1 MNAKAILVSFVI
13 LSIIVSIISCS
24 SQKAEWQ
31 GTIEEVDGVT
41 VVKNPKEPM
50 YGEEAFE
57 VEEELVIGEADG
69 REEYMFQS
77 IGGVE
82 VSDNGDIYVVD
93 YKAQH
98 IKVYNVDGEY
108 LRTIG
113 RPGQGP
119 GELFGPRT
127 ISFTQQGDVV
137 VGDRNNVTYFSE
149 EGDYIKRHSLAKSSP
164 LSISLDIDGNFLGF
178 GIVRDK
184 GVYELRKYDPEL
196 NYMFSY
202 GSSPLPSVEMK
213 QTGKRNVF
221 FTLLRWD
228 IINGNQIVCGYPE
241 EGYIIKTYDSSGN
254 LVRRIEKEYDKI
266 EISKKEE
273 EEAIAE
279 YPEALREGAYAPKY
293 HPPFRT
299 LRADDEGRVCVYTN
313 ERTPDK
319 EQYYYDVFD
328 ANGRYIQKIPF
339 KTSFRIHKNK
349 LYAVEEDEE
358 GFQVVKRYKIT
369 WKY

>member
-1 MNAKAILVSFVI
+1 MKKLFYLIIILFLFVY
-13 LSIIVSIISCS
+13 CG
-24 SQKAEWQ
+24 SQKTDWK
-31 GTIEEVDGVT
+31 GSIEKVDGVT
-41 VVKNPKEPM
+41 IVKNPKEPL

-57 VEEELVIGEADG
+57 VEEELVIGVADG
-69 REEYMFQS
+69 AEEYMFQS
-77 IGGVE
+77 IRGIDI
-82 VSDNGDIYVVD
+82 SDNGDIYVVD
-93 YKAQH
+93 YMAQH

-119 GELFGPRT
+119 GELFRPRT

-137 VGDRNNVTYFSE
+137 VGDMNNVTYFSE
-149 EGDYIKRHSLAKSSP
+149 EGSYIKRLPLAKSSIS
-164 LSISLDIDGNFLGF
+164 SISLDIDGDFLGF
-178 GIVRDK
+178 CIVRDK
-184 GVYELRKYDPEL
+184 GVYELRKYDSEL

-202 GSSPLPSVEMK
+202 GSSPLPSVEMR

-228 IINGNQIVCGYPE
+228 IINGNQIVCGYPA
-241 EGYIIKTYDSSGN
+241 EGYIIKTYDSSGS

-266 EISKKEE
+266 EISKKEKE
-273 EEAIAE
+273 EVIAE

-299 LRADDEGRVCVYTN
+299 LRADDEGRVYVYTN

-319 EQYYYDVFD
+319 EPYYYDIFD
-328 ANGRYIQKIPF
+328 VSVRYILKIPF

-358 GFQVVKRYKIT
+358 GYQVVKRYKIT
-369 WKY
+369 WNY